1 MYGMLTLLEIIIV
14 KGLDYVL
21 EQGLDL
27 FDGVLAFQYKLI
39 VGYIH
44 YL

>member
-1 MYGMLTLLEIIIV
+1 MYGMLTLLEVVII

-27 FDGVLAFQYKLI
+27 FDNVLAF
-39 VGYIH
+39 
-44 YL
+44 